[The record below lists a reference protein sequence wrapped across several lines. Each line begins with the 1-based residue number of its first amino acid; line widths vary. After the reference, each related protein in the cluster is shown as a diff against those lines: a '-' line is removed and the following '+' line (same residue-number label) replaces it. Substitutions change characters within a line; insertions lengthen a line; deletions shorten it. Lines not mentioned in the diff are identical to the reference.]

1 MEGAVNLNPK
11 PDVGVDVVARAE
23 QLPFRDGTFKE
34 VHAIN
39 PYGYQPV
46 SAETARVLEKGGML
60 YVTGSPKNKW
70 IKPPSDP

>member
-1 MEGAVNLNPK
+1 MEGAVTSNPK
-11 PDVGVDVVARAE
+11 PDVGVDALVARAE

-46 SAETARVLEKGGML
+46 SAETSTVLEKGGML
-60 YVTGSPKNKW
+60 TYGYGEPQE
-70 IKPPSDP
+70 